1 MVLCYCDEFMCCR
14 DDTYMIALVYILGV
28 DLGDLVT
35 LKELLIDKWCYVL
48 ALSSCVA
55 EMICI

>member
-1 MVLCYCDEFMCCR
+1 
-14 DDTYMIALVYILGV
+14 MIALVYILGV

-48 ALSSCVA
+48 ANSSCVA
-55 EMICI
+55 EMIHI

>member
-1 MVLCYCDEFMCCR
+1 
-14 DDTYMIALVYILGV
+14 MIALVYILGV

-55 EMICI
+55 EMICL